1 MAQIYEGM
9 FLLDNDVVRAG
20 YGAAKSHVTELIA
33 KHGGTVTT
41 ARHWGERKLAY
52 KIKNRSRATY
62 LLTYYEIPAGNIPT
76 LIRDLD
82 LSETVLRYLHL
93 AVEAIPE
100 GEADASAKEEAAGF
114 TLPEPPR
121 DEVGEYKLWEDKEE
135 DAPRRGPRR
144 PERTEESSEE
154 SKDGSGETKET
165 VAAATEGGETAA
177 EEN

>member
-20 YGAAKSHVTELIA
+20 YGTAKSHVTELIA
-33 KHGGTVTT
+33 KHGGTVRT

-52 KIKNRSRATY
+52 KVNGRSRATY
-62 LLTYYEIPAGNIPT
+62 LLTYYEIPADNIPT

-82 LSETVLRYLHL
+82 LSETILRYLNL
-93 AVEAIPE
+93 AVDAIPE
-100 GEADASAKEEAAGF
+100 GEAEHSEKESAAGF

-135 DAPRRGPRR
+135 DAPRRPARPRR
-144 PERTEESSEE
+144 DEGEAKAEST
-154 SKDGSGETKET
+154 DDTKET
-165 VAAATEGGETAA
+165 VAAATEGGDAT

>member
-1 MAQIYEGM
+1 M

-20 YGAAKSHVTELIA
+20 YGAAKSHVTDLIA

-52 KIKNRSRATY
+52 KIKNSTRASY
-62 LLTYYEIPAGNIPT
+62 LLCYYEIPAGNIPT

-82 LSETVLRYLHL
+82 LSETVLRYLNL
-93 AVEAIPE
+93 AVDQIPE
-100 GEADASAKEEAAGF
+100 GEAEASAKEEAAGF

-135 DAPRRGPRR
+135 DAPRRAPRR
-144 PERTEESSEE
+144 PESTEKKEESTE
-154 SKDGSGETKET
+154 GSDENNET
-165 VAAATEGGETAA
+165 VAAATEGGEKAA
-177 EEN
+177 EES